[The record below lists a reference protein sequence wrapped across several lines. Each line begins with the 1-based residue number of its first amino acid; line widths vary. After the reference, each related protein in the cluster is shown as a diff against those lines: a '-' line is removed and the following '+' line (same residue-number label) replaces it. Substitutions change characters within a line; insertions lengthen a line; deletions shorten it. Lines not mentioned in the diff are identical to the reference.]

1 MLELFSK
8 HFSVWKDKCTGKA
21 EGDDEDWDRINLQIL
36 IKGHLHIMIRVGNVT
51 TTMMIM
57 SRTMIIVMVM
67 LMPIWAEWWKAISR
81 VSWEDVNY
89 NDDDD
94 DDEGDGDNDGDGD
107 VDADMGGMMESNI
120 TGILRG
126 MCVPPPS
133 ALSQPALTSARNCH
147 QHHRRRW
154 ARWCLQLTGASW
166 VHSSVWAESH
176 PHYLAFVLQV
186 YELWVLLPSCGHVA

>member
-81 VSWEDVNY
+81 VSC
-89 NDDDD
+89 
-94 DDEGDGDNDGDGD
+94 
-107 VDADMGGMMESNI
+107 AA
-120 TGILRG
+120 
-126 MCVPPPS
+126 CVCPLLPS

-166 VHSSVWAESH
+166 VHSSVWAESYS
-176 PHYLAFVLQV
+176 PHLAFVFQV

>member
-81 VSWEDVNY
+81 VSC
-89 NDDDD
+89 
-94 DDEGDGDNDGDGD
+94 
-107 VDADMGGMMESNI
+107 AA
-120 TGILRG
+120 
-126 MCVPPPS
+126 CVCPLLPPS
-133 ALSQPALTSARNCH
+133 ASQPWPVLEIAINIIEEDEQDDVYNWQVL
-147 QHHRRRW
+147 
-154 ARWCLQLTGASW
+154 
-166 VHSSVWAESH
+166 AEFIRLFEQNLIL
-176 PHYLAFVLQV
+176 PT
-186 YELWVLLPSCGHVA
+186 WLLCSKCMSCGCFCLPVGTSPNPGMRGS